1 MADYFDRNN
10 RNNGGNYRRDDSFDR
25 GGNNGDNFD
34 YNKDNSF
41 DRRYSSQREQR
52 SRGYFDRSNS
62 SRRSDSFDS
71 QLPPIEQKPQNVYR
85 NTVQPNAPMSNPQ
98 ALPNMQGMPV
108 QGMPIQGMPMQN
120 MAPSAQAGQNV
131 FSISNVMLF
140 SPTSYADVQTLI
152 DHLKRHEPAIV
163 DFSNVDSESGQRIL
177 DFLSGAIYAL
187 SGSMQRISG
196 SIFLLTPSGVSKH
209 PSDISKSMRTEGTK

>member
-10 RNNGGNYRRDDSFDR
+10 RNNGGNYRRDDNYDR
-25 GGNNGDNFD
+25 GNSGDGFD

-41 DRRYSSQREQR
+41 DRRYSSSSRDQR
-52 SRGYFDRSNS
+52 SRGFFDRGNP
-62 SRRSDSFDS
+62 SRGRGDNFDS

-85 NTVQPNAPMSNPQ
+85 NTVQPTMPMNAPQ
-98 ALPNMQGMPV
+98 AMPNMQGMPA
-108 QGMPIQGMPMQN
+108 QGMPPMQGMQQ
-120 MAPSAQAGQNV
+120 QASGGQNV

-196 SIFLLTPSGVSKH
+196 SIFLLTPSGVSITA
-209 PSDISKSMRTEGTK
+209 PTDISKSIEDRRNKK